1 MSLPF
6 FKNLAGRQE
15 SRSGIANSI
24 VEVHQKWAVPLLIL
38 LCILGWYFNTGTLAP
53 YAATLPAPVVDPR
66 TGLLANWDDAHHIA
80 VMEMLSG
87 NEDYWKGSVM
97 FRRPLHAWLCLPLNP
112 LISYR
117 YSGVILNLLLY
128 IVAMLWLWDEVSYR
142 ENARVGFYS
151 LMLLC
156 SYPGFTY
163 WAGQPYSYGII
174 APGSL
179 VCYIVLRRLVVETR
193 LIRVASL
200 GLLAGIVFLGYDL
213 YIVYLPAFALALAVR
228 RRWWQ
233 LAVSMAMSILPLAAL
248 LMIFHRAGMPIV
260 NSNSE
265 IYSII
270 ANAYLKNGPIA
281 VDAGLIR
288 QLISSFAWSQF
299 LFLPCGLVLCLI
311 PAARNGIRLDEC
323 SLGVSL
329 LSLCCFL
336 NLAPPYEGWQ
346 MRGDFM
352 NRLYQPG
359 FAALVVVLAR
369 VAAAKPR
376 IGVPVVVVVCLMQFL
391 VVFSGAAGLSLM
403 HPCYERFYPHARAG
417 VYSENL
423 RKYGCRPIG
432 FTSPVADSPLK

>member
-1 MSLPF
+1 ML
-6 FKNLAGRQE
+6 LE
-15 SRSGIANSI
+15 
-24 VEVHQKWAVPLLIL
+24 QKYTIPILFL
-38 LCILGWYFNTGTLAP
+38 LCTLGWYFNTGTLAP
-53 YAATLPAPVVDPR
+53 YAATLPNPIVDPQ
-66 TGLLANWDDAHHIA
+66 TGLLANWDDAHHMA

-87 NEDYWKGSVM
+87 NENYWKESVV
-97 FRRPLHAWLCLPLNP
+97 FRRPLHAWLCLPLNR

-117 YSGVILNLLLY
+117 YSGVILNLVLY
-128 IVAMLWLWDEVSYR
+128 IVAMLWLWNEVSGK
-142 ENARVGFYS
+142 ENAKVGFYS

-179 VCYIVLRRLVVETR
+179 VCYVVLRRLVVENQ
-193 LIRVASL
+193 LNRVVTL

-213 YIVYLPAFALALAVR
+213 YIVYLPAFAFALVIR

-233 LAVSMAMSILPLAAL
+233 LAVSMAMAMLPLAAL

-260 NSNSE
+260 NNNSE
-265 IYSII
+265 IYGVIV
-270 ANAYLKNGPIA
+270 NAYLKNGPIA
-281 VDAGLIR
+281 VDAQVVR

-311 PAARNGIRLDEC
+311 PVARNGVQLAEC
-323 SLGVSL
+323 SVGVSL

-336 NLAPPYEGWQ
+336 NLAPEYEGWQ

-359 FAALVVVLAR
+359 FAALIMVLAR
-369 VAAAKPR
+369 VAAGKPR
-376 IGVPVVVVVCLMQFL
+376 IGVPVVLVVCVMQFL
-391 VVFSGAAGLSLM
+391 LVFSGATGFSLM
-403 HPCYERFYPHARAG
+403 HSCNERFYPHARAG

-432 FTSPVADSPLK
+432 FTSHVTDGLQNKRD